1 MLIIS
6 VMRVHICCLKVLPKM
21 LQVLLVNIF
30 VIDKKVNDFFE
41 NGVDFFKNGVDFLQ
55 NLAAIFK
62 VHDR

>member
-1 MLIIS
+1 
-6 VMRVHICCLKVLPKM
+6 M